1 MKYEIERALHLCLK
15 RIGFAMNMRGVELDT
30 VIHISIQFWKE
41 PWPFGME
48 NEKTEIRSI
57 KQRNQRKIESIINPL
72 DTGLKCFISI
82 ILLGLALAE
91 FWS

>member
-1 MKYEIERALHLCLK
+1 
-15 RIGFAMNMRGVELDT
+15 MRGVEHDT

-57 KQRNQRKIESIINPL
+57 IYQ
-72 DTGLKCFISI
+72 TGEDH
-82 ILLGLALAE
+82 A
-91 FWS
+91 

>member
-15 RIGFAMNMRGVELDT
+15 HIGFAMNMRGVELDT

-48 NEKTEIRSI
+48 NEKTEIRFI
-57 KQRNQRKIESIINPL
+57 KQLNQRNNDSTVSFSEETPL
-72 DTGLKCFISI
+72 PLCFI
-82 ILLGLALAE
+82 
-91 FWS
+91 

>member
-1 MKYEIERALHLCLK
+1 
-15 RIGFAMNMRGVELDT
+15 MNMRGVELDT

-57 KQRNQRKIESIINPL
+57 KQRKPKI
-72 DTGLKCFISI
+72 
-82 ILLGLALAE
+82 
-91 FWS
+91 

>member
-1 MKYEIERALHLCLK
+1 
-15 RIGFAMNMRGVELDT
+15 MRGVELDT

-57 KQRNQRKIESIINPL
+57 KQRNPNI
-72 DTGLKCFISI
+72 
-82 ILLGLALAE
+82 
-91 FWS
+91 